1 MTGSIKSVSNPT
13 YANENTQRI
22 PTHQKVY
29 HQLRELV
36 LFGELAPG
44 QPVTIQGLVDRL
56 GAGMTPVRE
65 AIRRL
70 TSEGALEFQGNRR
83 VSVPTPD
90 SASIEEL
97 IFARGALETE
107 LARRAA
113 RNATK
118 AGYRALKEIDTRLD
132 HAISQGDVGAYLHE
146 NYAFH
151 AKLYEMANAPILA
164 EIADGLW
171 LRYGPSLR
179 VVCGRMGTQNLIDHH
194 KEALEALKN
203 GDADAVASAIKEDVV
218 QGMVQMR
225 EAMKSGQFDSA
236 VIDT

>member
-1 MTGSIKSVSNPT
+1 MAGSVNKEAEKA
-13 YANENTQRI
+13 YADENKQRI
-22 PTHQKVY
+22 PIHQQVY
-29 HQLRELV
+29 QELRDLI

-44 QPVTIQGLVDRL
+44 QAVTIQGLILQL

-90 SASIEEL
+90 SASIEEM
-97 IFARGALETE
+97 IY
-107 LARRAA
+107 ARRAIEPELA
-113 RNATK
+113 LRATGNATK
-118 AGYRALKEIDTRLD
+118 ADLKALTDIDNRLD
-132 HAISQGDVGAYLHE
+132 LAISKGDVGAYLRE

-151 AKLYEMANAPILA
+151 AKMYEMANAPILT

-179 VVCGRMGTQNLIDHH
+179 VVCGRMGTQNLVDHH
-194 KEALEALKN
+194 KEALQALKN
-203 GDADAVASAIKEDVV
+203 GDAEGVRKAIEEDVV
-218 QGMVQMR
+218 QGMDQMR
-225 EAMKSGQFDSA
+225 QAMDSQEFD
-236 VIDT
+236 T